1 MDGVVVIDGFM
12 NRIENKHHK
21 KTFRYILSNSTIG
34 YEKKIRYLV
43 ISNLSQAEKNREIQ
57 VR

>member
-21 KTFRYILSNSTIG
+21 KIFRYILSNSTIG
-34 YEKKIRYLV
+34 YEKKNKVPNIRVSDVSDVL
-43 ISNLSQAEKNREIQ
+43 
-57 VR
+57 